1 MRFSTLAITWRDE
14 FLSSPRRK
22 ELRMDKKNMVS
33 SLTGPRMTVDLY
45 ASRLK
50 AFAARMK
57 PNSVAIIVANP
68 ERTRS
73 NDTEFEF
80 RQSSDLLYLTGF
92 PEPEAALMVS
102 KIGRKLTTSLFVR
115 PKDRAREIWTGLRH
129 GVEGAKA
136 NFACDQAFTVDQ
148 FAKQVASAISS
159 AKVVYYKY
167 GNSEHFDAQF
177 DKAWKAEQRTL
188 ENPEKIV
195 HEMRLFKS
203 ERELDI
209 MRHAAKI
216 SAAAHSEAMRLCQPG
231 STEYQLEAIIE
242 SVFRFNGADFTAYN
256 SIVAGGNNAVIL
268 HYTTNND
275 PLKAGDLMLVDAGCE
290 YQGYASD
297 ITRGFPVSGTFSDAQ
312 RTIYQLVLDSQKA
325 AIKAGV
331 AGSSLMKVHQAAS
344 KVLRAGLYKLGIIS
358 KSVSTMA
365 GERRALQE
373 HAKAVAAAKA
383 SGGNAPAEP
392 VTLRS
397 FFMHGTS
404 HWLGLDVHDVGTGGT
419 RDPFGKKR
427 KLEPGMVFT
436 VEPGLYF
443 DKDDTRVPA
452 EFRGIGVR
460 IEDDVAI
467 TADGHEVLTAGVPK
481 EIHEIEALMAEGR
494 HLRLT
499 GTRIASI
506 H

>member
-1 MRFSTLAITWRDE
+1 
-14 FLSSPRRK
+14 
-22 ELRMDKKNMVS
+22 MDKKNMVS
-33 SLTGPRMTVDLY
+33 SLTGPRMTTELY
-45 ASRLK
+45 AARIK
-50 AFAARMK
+50 DFASRMK
-57 PNSVAIIVANP
+57 ANSLAIIVANP

-92 PEPEAALMVS
+92 NEPEAALMVS
-102 KIGRKLTTSLFVR
+102 KIRGKVTSTLFVR
-115 PKDRAREIWTGLRH
+115 PKDRAREIWTGIRQ

-148 FAKQVASAISS
+148 FAKEVAAAISK
-159 AKVVYYKY
+159 AKVVYYKF

-177 DKAWKAEQRTL
+177 DKAWKSEQRTL
-188 ENPEKIV
+188 ENPETIV

-216 SAAAHSEAMRLCQPG
+216 SAAAHCEAMRLCQPD

-275 PLKAGDLMLVDAGCE
+275 PLKYGDLMLVDAGCE

-297 ITRGFPVSGTFSDAQ
+297 ITRGFPVNGKFSDGQ
-312 RTIYQLVLDSQKA
+312 RTIYQLVLDAQKA
-325 AIKAGV
+325 AIEAGV
-331 AGSSLMKVHQAAS
+331 AGSTLTKVHQAAA

-358 KSVSTMA
+358 RAVSTAA
-365 GERRALQE
+365 GERKALQAY
-373 HAKAVAAAKA
+373 AKAVAAAKT
-383 SGGNAPAEP
+383 SGAAAPAEP

-419 RDPFGKKR
+419 RDPYGKKR

-443 DKDDTRVPA
+443 DKDDTRVP
-452 EFRGIGVR
+452 EQFRGIGVR

-467 TADGHEVLTAGVPK
+467 TADGHEILTAGVPK
-481 EIHEIEALMAEGR
+481 EIHEIEALMLEGK

>member
-1 MRFSTLAITWRDE
+1 
-14 FLSSPRRK
+14 
-22 ELRMDKKNMVS
+22 MDKKNMVS
-33 SLTGPRMTVDLY
+33 SLSGPRMTVDLY
-45 ASRLK
+45 AARLK
-50 AFAARMK
+50 DFADRMK

-102 KIGRKLTTSLFVR
+102 KIGRKLTSTLFVR
-115 PKDRAREIWTGLRH
+115 PKDRAREIWTGIRQ

-136 NFACDQAFTVDQ
+136 NFACDRALTVDQ
-148 FAKQVASAISS
+148 FAKELASALSQ

-167 GNSEHFDAQF
+167 GHSEHFDAQF
-177 DKAWKAEQRTL
+177 DKTWKPQQRTL
-188 ENPEKIV
+188 MNPEAIV

-231 STEYQLEAIIE
+231 STEYQLEAVIE

-275 PLKAGDLMLVDAGCE
+275 PLKDGDLMLVDAGCE

-297 ITRGFPVSGTFSDAQ
+297 ITRGFPVSGKFSDAQ
-312 RTIYQLVLDSQKA
+312 RTVYQLVLDAQKA
-325 AIKAGV
+325 AIQAGV
-331 AGSSLMKVHQAAS
+331 AGSSLAKVHQAAS
-344 KVLRAGLYKLGIIS
+344 KVLRAGLFKLGIIP
-358 KSVSTMA
+358 KAVSTMA

-383 SGGNAPAEP
+383 GGTAAPTEP

-443 DKDDTRVPA
+443 DKDDTRVP
-452 EFRGIGVR
+452 ESFRGIGVR

-481 EIHEIEALMAEGR
+481 EIHEIEALMSEGR
-494 HLRLT
+494 HLRLS
-499 GTRIASI
+499 GTRISSI

>member
-1 MRFSTLAITWRDE
+1 
-14 FLSSPRRK
+14 
-22 ELRMDKKNMVS
+22 MDKKNMVS

-50 AFAARMK
+50 VFAARMK

-102 KIGRKLTTSLFVR
+102 KSGRKLTTSLFVR
-115 PKDRAREIWTGLRH
+115 PKDRAREIWTGIRH

-148 FAKQVASAISS
+148 FAREVASAISS

-188 ENPEKIV
+188 ENPETIV

-216 SAAAHSEAMRLCQPG
+216 SAAAHSEAMRLCQPD

-268 HYTTNND
+268 HYTTNHD
-275 PLKAGDLMLVDAGCE
+275 PLKSGDLMLVDAGCE

-297 ITRGFPVSGTFSDAQ
+297 ITRGFPVNGKFSDAQ
-312 RTIYQLVLDSQKA
+312 RTIYQLVLDAQKA

-331 AGSSLMKVHQAAS
+331 AGSSLTKVHQAAS

-383 SGGNAPAEP
+383 SGGKAPAEP

-481 EIHEIEALMAEGR
+481 EIHEIESLMAEGR

-499 GTRIASI
+499 GTRVASI

>member
-1 MRFSTLAITWRDE
+1 
-14 FLSSPRRK
+14 
-22 ELRMDKKNMVS
+22 MDKKNMVS

-167 GNSEHFDAQF
+167 GHSEHFDAQF

>member
-1 MRFSTLAITWRDE
+1 
-14 FLSSPRRK
+14 
-22 ELRMDKKNMVS
+22 MDNKHMVS
-33 SLTGPRMTVDLY
+33 SLTGPRMNNLLY
-45 ASRLK
+45 AARLTD
-50 AFAARMK
+50 FAKRMK
-57 PNSVAIIVANP
+57 PNSVAIIVSNP

-92 PEPEAALMVS
+92 PEPEAALMVA
-102 KIGRKLTTSLFVR
+102 KIGSKLTATLFVR
-115 PKDRAREIWTGLRH
+115 AKDRAREIWTGIRE
-129 GVEGAKA
+129 GVEGAKK
-136 NFACDQAFTVDQ
+136 NFVCDKAFTVDA
-148 FAKQVASAISS
+148 FAREVSAAVAGAEVI
-159 AKVVYYKY
+159 YYKF
-167 GNSEHFDAQF
+167 GLSEHFDAQF
-177 DKAWKAEQRTL
+177 DKIWKAKQRTL
-188 ENPEKIV
+188 ENPETIV

-209 MRHAAKI
+209 MRHSAKI
-216 SAAAHSEAMRLCQPG
+216 AAAAHCEAMRLCAPG

-268 HYTTNND
+268 HYTTNNA
-275 PLKAGDLMLVDAGCE
+275 PLVDGDLMLVDAGCE

-297 ITRGFPVSGTFSDAQ
+297 ITRGFPVNGRFSEGQ

-325 AIKAGV
+325 ALKAGV
-331 AGSSLMKVHQAAS
+331 AGKTLTDVHMAAS
-344 KVLRAGLYKLGIIS
+344 RVLRRGLFDLGIIS
-358 KSVSTMA
+358 KDVSTVA
-365 GERRALQE
+365 GERRALKA
-373 HAKAVAAAKA
+373 HARAVAAAKKA
-383 SGGNAPAEP
+383 GLKPPAEP

-419 RDPFGKKR
+419 RDPYGKKR

-443 DKDDTRVPA
+443 DRNDKRVPKQ
-452 EFRGIGVR
+452 FRGIGAR

-467 TADGHEVLTAGVPK
+467 TATGSEILTAGVPK
-481 EIHEIEALMAEGR
+481 EIHEVEALMAEGR
-494 HLRLT
+494 QIRLS
-499 GTRIASI
+499 GHRVQSV